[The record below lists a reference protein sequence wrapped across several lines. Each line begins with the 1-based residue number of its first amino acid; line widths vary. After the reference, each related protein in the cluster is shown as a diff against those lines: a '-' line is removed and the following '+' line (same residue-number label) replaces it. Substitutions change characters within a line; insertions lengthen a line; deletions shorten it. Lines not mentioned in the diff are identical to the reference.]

1 MWNLLEELKSTKY
14 ELDKTKC
21 ELDKTKCE
29 LDKTKYKR
37 DKAMLVCKFIDN
49 KLGDTYRKLLDMF
62 ELYNGSKNL
71 WGQEREIRLDTDDE
85 LSTVKHELDAVK
97 LERDAVKLELDA
109 VKLELDTTNAVMHK
123 LKAETSVVIAR
134 QKKTIDDHVR

>member
-1 MWNLLEELKSTKY
+1 MMVVYFVFFCMCVFALMWNLLEELKSTKY
-14 ELDKTKC
+14 

-49 KLGDTYRKLLDMF
+49 KLGDTYRKLLDMS

-71 WGQEREIRLDTDDE
+71 WGQEIESRLDTEDE
-85 LSTVKHELDAVK
+85 LTTVKHELDAVK
-97 LERDAVKLELDA
+97 H
-109 VKLELDTTNAVMHK
+109 ELDTTNAVMHK

-134 QKKTIDDHVR
+134 QKKPSTTMFVKQSG